1 MVWTECF
8 ARCDAPPAAVRWS
21 RFEIVT
27 ATGERAAVTEA
38 SLSYQAVS
46 DGGCSTGRSERDD
59 DGWRQTT
66 GVSRTR
72 AR

>member
-8 ARCDAPPAAVRWS
+8 ARCDAPPVAVRWS
-21 RFEIVT
+21 GFEIVT
-27 ATGERAAVTEA
+27 ASGERIAIAEA
-38 SLSYQAVS
+38 LLNYQAVA
-46 DGGCSTGRSERDD
+46 DGGCSTGRSERDG

-66 GVSRTR
+66 GI